1 MLVTK
6 VKICGITCAEDAVQA
21 MHMGADIIGLN
32 FYPPSPRYLTIEQGA
47 DVAVQLSAYVNLA
60 GVFVNASHETIRTA
74 IKACHLDWVQ
84 LHGDESPDFCQEFS
98 SDEVKI
104 MKAIRVKDEKDI
116 ETAHDYL
123 VDAVLLDAFH
133 PEKYGGTGLTFDW
146 ELIQRTDRR
155 VFLAGGIHPDNAAQ
169 AVELGVYGIDVCS
182 GIESKPGRKD
192 HAKMQAL
199 FDNIRHLR
207 G

>member
-32 FYPPSPRYLTIEQGA
+32 FYAPSPRYLTIEQA
-47 DVAVQLSAYVNLA
+47 AEVAVQLPAYVNLA

-84 LHGDESPDFCQEFS
+84 LHGDESPDFCQAFS

-104 MKAIRVKDEKDI
+104 MKAIRVKDERDL
-116 ETAHDYL
+116 EATQDYL

-146 ELIQRTDRR
+146 DLIQRTDKR
-155 VFLAGGIHPDNAAQ
+155 VFLAGGIHPDNAVQ

-199 FDNIRHLR
+199 FDNVRHLR

>member
-6 VKICGITCAEDAVQA
+6 VKICGITCVEDAVGA
-21 MHMGADIIGLN
+21 MHMGADIIGFN
-32 FYPPSPRYLTIEQGA
+32 FYPPSPRYLTIEQA
-47 DVAVQLSAYVNLA
+47 AEVAVQLSAYVNLA

-84 LHGDESPDFCQEFS
+84 LHGDESPDFCHEFS

-104 MKAIRVKDEKDI
+104 MKAIQVKDERDI
-116 ETAHDYL
+116 EKAHDYL

-133 PEKYGGTGLTFDW
+133 PEIRGGTGLMFDW
-146 ELIQRTDRR
+146 NLIRNADIR
-155 VFLAGGIHPDNAAQ
+155 VFLAGGIHADNAVQ

-182 GIESKPGRKD
+182 GIESRPGRKD
-192 HAKMQAL
+192 HAEMQAL
-199 FDNIRHLR
+199 FDNVRHLR

>member
-1 MLVTK
+1 
-6 VKICGITCAEDAVQA
+6 
-21 MHMGADIIGLN
+21 MHMGADIIGFN
-32 FYPPSPRYLTIEQGA
+32 FFEPSPRYLTIEQA
-47 DVAVQLSAYVNLA
+47 AEVALQLSAFVNLA
-60 GVFVNASHETIRTA
+60 GVFVNASHETIRAA
-74 IKACHLDWVQ
+74 IRACHLDWVQ

-104 MKAIRVKDEKDI
+104 MKAVRVKDEQDI
-116 ETAHDYL
+116 AAAQDYL
-123 VDAVLLDAFH
+123 VDAMLLDAFH

-146 ELIQRTDRR
+146 NLIRRTDKR

-182 GIESKPGRKD
+182 GVEREPGLKD